1 MVQLNLNNLCLTD
14 GEKTVPCLYVG
25 ETHTIDPFEH
35 ITRIEITVPDSVFCV
50 DGPARTLPPIRNVIF
65 NPPATIVLWGD
76 GAKTVVKCGEGD
88 TYSKELGLAM
98 CMAKKAL
105 GNKGNYNKVFKKW
118 LKEENE

>member
-14 GEKTVPCLYVG
+14 GEKTVPCLYAG
-25 ETHTIDPFEH
+25 GTHTIDPFGN
-35 ITRIEITVPDSVFCV
+35 ITRIEVAIPDNIFCA
-50 DGPARTLPPIRNVIF
+50 DGPARTLPPIKNVIF

-76 GAKTVVKCGEGD
+76 GTKTVVKCGEGD

-98 CMAKKAL
+98 CIAKKAL

-118 LKEENE
+118 LTEENE